1 MIKIVTDA
9 TNDLGVNYL
18 KEHKIDLIPMEL
30 NINGDIVLDDKTIN
44 LHEFYNGLRKG
55 NLPTT
60 SMINPT
66 IYEEVFEKHLKNGDD
81 VLYIGFSSG
90 LSGCFNASLLAKNN
104 LETKYKNKVYCFDS
118 KSASMGMG
126 ILTIKALEYIKNGD
140 SIENIMSNLTKLRDK
155 ICVLLGVDNL
165 FHLERGGRISK
176 ALAVIGTTLQL
187 KPIIKIN
194 EEGKLLN
201 FKKVM
206 GKKKLIQTLFDY
218 FKNYHDENELDN
230 VYVISMDNQKDSEE
244 LKNKIDTN
252 FNTNSKIVELGT
264 IIGTHTGADALAIIF
279 ISKEIKQNIK

>member
-9 TNDLGVNYL
+9 TNDLNINFL
-18 KEHKIDLIPMEL
+18 KENNIELIPMEL
-30 NINGDIVLDDKTIN
+30 NIKGKTIVDDKTLN
-44 LHEFYNGLRKG
+44 LHEFYENLRKG
-55 NLPTT
+55 ELPTT

-66 IYEEVFEKHLKNGDD
+66 IYEEIFEKHLKNGDD

-104 LETKYKNKVYCFDS
+104 LEAKYSTKVHCFDT
-118 KSASMGMG
+118 KSASMGIG

-140 SIENIMSNLTKLRDK
+140 TIEEIINKLTQLRERVC
-155 ICVLLGVDNL
+155 ILLGVDNL

-187 KPIIKIN
+187 KPIIKVN
-194 EEGKLLN
+194 EDGKLIN

-206 GKKKLIQTLFDY
+206 GKKKLIQTFYDY
-218 FKNYHDENELDN
+218 FVKYHDGAELEN
-230 VYVISMDNQKDSEE
+230 VYVISMDSLKDANE
-244 LKNKIDTN
+244 LKAKIDTSYN
-252 FNTNSKIVELGT
+252 INSQIVELGT

-279 ISKEIKQNIK
+279 ISKETKTNIK

>member
-1 MIKIVTDA
+1 MIKIITDA
-9 TNDLGVNYL
+9 TNDLNVKFL
-18 KEHKIDLIPMEL
+18 KDNNIELIPMEL
-30 NINGDIVLDDKTIN
+30 TISGNVVLDDKTLN
-44 LHEFYNGLRKG
+44 SHEFYDGLRKG

-66 IYEEVFEKHLKNGDD
+66 IYTEVFEKHLKNGDD

-90 LSGCFNASLLAKNN
+90 LSGCFNASLLAKNE

-126 ILTIKALEYIKNGD
+126 ILTIKALEFIKNGD
-140 SIENIMSNLTKLRDK
+140 SIENIVSNLTILRDK
-155 ICVLLGVDNL
+155 ICILLGVDNL

-176 ALAVIGTTLQL
+176 ALAFIGTTLQL
-187 KPIIKIN
+187 KPIIKVN
-194 EEGKLLN
+194 EDGKLIS

-218 FKNYHDENELDN
+218 FKNYRDENELES
-230 VYVISMDNQKDSEE
+230 VYVISMDSQKDSEE

-252 FNTNSKIVELGT
+252 YNTDCKIVELGT
-264 IIGTHTGADALAIIF
+264 IVGTHTGADALAIIF
-279 ISKEIKQNIK
+279 ISKEKKQNIK